1 MAKGKKKKKDLDF
14 QKVKLKVG
22 RKLKRD
28 SNETKA
34 EFKTRKIILKEVKNY
49 SDDPLGALARHGDHI
64 SQHGKLSMLNHFNSA
79 LNAEIVKSLNKPILD
94 GLSKFIIDHSE
105 QVRGATIK
113 CLKNCF
119 NHIRQQH
126 LSTKDFILSLK
137 PYLDCAYTHVSSA
150 ISSDC
155 LKFLDYFVNI
165 NDPQTF
171 ETLMTIILRRYE
183 AGNLNTSDK
192 KLALKLKNYY
202 LRYKQKKNVD
212 DIMKGDGIVRL
223 IWTKTNN
230 LIDLDYY
237 KHDFHNTRLNPEKEV
252 LLYCANST
260 SDQEDMIE
268 RYLAVIRDD
277 A

>member
-14 QKVKLKVG
+14 QKVKLKIG

-79 LNAEIVKSLNKPILD
+79 LNPGIVKSLNKPILD
-94 GLSKFIIDHSE
+94 SLSKFIIDHSE

-119 NHIRQQH
+119 NHIKQQH
-126 LSTKDFILSLK
+126 LSTKDFMQSLK
-137 PYLDCAYTHVSSA
+137 PYLDCAYTHVSAA

-155 LKFLDYFVNI
+155 HKFIDYFVNI

-171 ETLMTIILRRYE
+171 EILMTIILRRYE
-183 AGNLNTSDK
+183 VGNLTLGDK
-192 KLALKLKNYY
+192 KLALKLKHFY
-202 LRYKQKKNVD
+202 LRHKQKKNLEE
-212 DIMKGDGIVRL
+212 IMKGDGIVKL
-223 IWTKTNN
+223 VWTATNN

-237 KHDFHNTRLNPEKEV
+237 KHDLNNIRLNQDKEV
-252 LLYCANST
+252 FLYGASLS
-260 SDQEDMIE
+260 SDKEDMVE
-268 RYLAVIRDD
+268 KYLAVIRDD